1 MNETSF
7 PLSWPAGWKR
17 TETGWRKRANFCKK
31 DRIGAGSARKERL
44 NVSDAVRR
52 LLQSLKAMGIPD
64 WNVIISTNV
73 ELRRDGLPYSG
84 RKAPEDPGAAV
95 YWQDGPQRRCMAIDQ
110 YDRVEDNLA
119 ALAATLD
126 AMRAI
131 ERHGGAAILDRA
143 FTGFTALEFSP
154 EGARSRTW
162 RDVLFPN
169 GCPADVSIESAKANH
184 RRLAMIAHPDRGGTH
199 EAMSD
204 LNAALA
210 EAERELRP

>member
-1 MNETSF
+1 MSETAY

-17 TETGWRKRANFCKK
+17 ASHRTRANFSKKNRDASKPFACKEK
-31 DRIGAGSARKERL
+31 LTVADSL
-44 NVSDAVRR
+44 RR
-52 LLQSLKAMGIPD
+52 LLDALRMMGIPD
-64 WNVIISTNV
+64 WCVIISTNV

-95 YWQDGPQRRCMAIDQ
+95 YWRDPANDQRRCMAIDQ

-143 FTGFTALEFSP
+143 FTGFTALEFNP
-154 EGARSRTW
+154 DGTRTRTW
-162 RDVLFPN
+162 RDVFGVVDGPMTLNF
-169 GCPADVSIESAKANH
+169 VKRKYRE
-184 RRLAMIAHPDRGGTH
+184 LASERHPDKPGGSH
-199 EAMSD
+199 EAMSE

-210 EAERELRP
+210 EAEKELSK

>member
-1 MNETSF
+1 MSETAY

-17 TETGWRKRANFCKK
+17 TTGHRTRAHFSKK
-31 DRIGAGSARKERL
+31 NRDASRPYAMKEKL
-44 NVSDAVRR
+44 SVADSLRR
-52 LLQSLKAMGIPD
+52 LLDALRMMGIPD
-64 WNVIISTNV
+64 WCVIISTNV

-143 FTGFTALEFSP
+143 FTGFTALEFQDG
-154 EGARSRTW
+154 EKKRHW
-162 RDVLFPN
+162 REVLE
-169 GCPADVSIESAKANH
+169 CSDSIRDIDAVKMIYRHLAKD
-184 RRLAMIAHPDRGGTH
+184 RHPDKQGGSH
-199 EAMSD
+199 EAMTE
-204 LNAALA
+204 LNVALE
-210 EAERELRP
+210 EAKKELSR